1 MKVVIYCRFSSESQN
16 PKSCEDQQRDIRAGL
31 ARLGIDASD
40 AEVIDDVAVTG
51 TTTERVG
58 FDMIRELI
66 RRGEAFLLAVDDQ
79 SRFSRLDN
87 VLALVTDL
95 VYAGGRFISVCEQID
110 TAIPGWKL
118 KVRVLELHHGTCS

>member
-79 SRFSRLDN
+79 SRF
-87 VLALVTDL
+87 
-95 VYAGGRFISVCEQID
+95 
-110 TAIPGWKL
+110 
-118 KVRVLELHHGTCS
+118 